1 MEPAQ
6 SGSGII
12 PVHPFF
18 RWTIPALWL
27 IFIVSAVF
35 AGLVFVVRP
44 LGLYQYWA
52 NIFEILIPVIF
63 MVCCLYAYRY
73 ISDRVC
79 LLLAA
84 FAFMSYAFT
93 NTFWFATLEVINKD
107 YVFIPVTDLG
117 FLCVLLFLIAAISL
131 EFANHGMS
139 RPARALLFFLFL
151 VLPAL
156 YAALPAL
163 GLLHLTQ
170 DSANVFALDLI
181 MFFLYM
187 ILTGQLLV
195 SAISHRL
202 FTNPVLF
209 AGICLNCIASV
220 LYCLRETFLYSYPVP
235 LVPATGISQALMADE
250 FLANA
255 GLFIIASF
263 ALILA
268 GLFLYIGGMEEPGN
282 GESR

>member
-1 MEPAQ
+1 MQPGEPA
-6 SGSGII
+6 
-12 PVHPFF
+12 PAVPPFF
-18 RWTIPALWL
+18 RWVVPVLWL
-27 IFIVSAVF
+27 VFIASAVF

-52 NIFEILIPVIF
+52 NIFEILVPVFF
-63 MVCCLYAYRY
+63 MICCLYAYRHV
-73 ISDRVC
+73 SDRVC

-117 FLCVLLFLIAAISL
+117 FLCVLFFLIAAISL
-131 EFANHGMS
+131 EFTDLGMPL
-139 RPARALLFFLFL
+139 PARAGLFFLFL
-151 VLPAL
+151 VLPAM
-156 YAALPAL
+156 YAVLPAL
-163 GLLHLTQ
+163 GLLHLTE
-170 DSANVFALDLI
+170 DSVSVFVLDVV

-187 ILTGQLLV
+187 ILTGQLLAT
-195 SAISHRL
+195 AISHRL
-202 FTNPVLF
+202 TEKPVLF

-235 LVPATGISQALMADE
+235 FVPATGLTFALMADE

-255 GLFIIASF
+255 GLLIIASF

-268 GLFLYIGGMEEPGN
+268 GLFLYIGRVPEPGN
-282 GESR
+282 SDPDRL